1 MSRPRGRG
9 RVSVVVLAG
18 WLFADLLLVLALVSM
33 ADRPDPL
40 ADRPKAAKDGA
51 KPSPSASPSPT
62 GPRSVELR
70 PEEFRVEGAGKSELV
85 TQIHKNTGKWAGR
98 EAALVLTFGGSR
110 NGEAY
115 AHRVNSLLGK
125 GRPGMFTKKTA
136 TDDFHNLGDPAS
148 TAKVRV
154 YFYTTPGG

>member
-1 MSRPRGRG
+1 MSRTRRRGRI
-9 RVSVVVLAG
+9 SVVVLAG

-40 ADRPKAAKDGA
+40 ADRPKASKEGG
-51 KPSPSASPSPT
+51 KPSPSPTPT

-70 PEEFRVEGAGKSELV
+70 PEEFRVKGTDKGDLRK
-85 TQIHKNTGKWAGR
+85 QIHENTGKWAGR
-98 EAALVLTFGGSR
+98 EAALVLTFGGSA

-115 AHRVNSLLGK
+115 AHKVNSLLGK
-125 GRPGMFTKKTA
+125 GRSGMFTKKTA
-136 TDDFHNLGDPAS
+136 TDDFHNLGDPVS

>member
-1 MSRPRGRG
+1 MSRPRRRG
-9 RVSVVVLAG
+9 RISVVVLAG

-40 ADRPKAAKDGA
+40 ADRPKASQRES
-51 KPSPSASPSPT
+51 KPPPSNPPT

-70 PEEFRVEGAGKSELV
+70 PEEFRVKGTDKGDLA

-136 TDDFHNLGDPAS
+136 TDDFHNLGDPVS

-154 YFYTTPGG
+154 YFYTTPGS

>member
-1 MSRPRGRG
+1 MSRPRRRG
-9 RVSVVVLAG
+9 RISVVVLAG

-40 ADRPKAAKDGA
+40 ADRPKASERES
-51 KPSPSASPSPT
+51 KPPPSKPPT
-62 GPRSVELR
+62 GPRSVELK
-70 PEEFRVEGAGKSELV
+70 PEEFRVKGADKGDL
-85 TQIHKNTGKWAGR
+85 TRQIHKNTGKWAGR

-125 GRPGMFTKKTA
+125 GRPDMFTKKTA

>member
-1 MSRPRGRG
+1 M
-9 RVSVVVLAG
+9 VVLAG

-40 ADRPKAAKDGA
+40 ANRPKASGESE
-51 KPSPSASPSPT
+51 KPSPSPSPTPT

-70 PEEFRVEGAGKSELV
+70 PEVFRVKGTDKSDLKK
-85 TQIHKNTGKWAGR
+85 QIHKNTGKWAGR
-98 EAALVLTFGGSR
+98 EAALVLTFGGSA

-115 AHRVNSLLGK
+115 AHRVNSMLGE

-136 TDDFHNLGDPAS
+136 TDDFHQLGDPVS

>member
-1 MSRPRGRG
+1 M
-9 RVSVVVLAG
+9 VVLAG

-40 ADRPKAAKDGA
+40 ANRPKASGERK
-51 KPSPSASPSPT
+51 KPSSSPSPTPT

-70 PEEFRVEGAGKSELV
+70 PEVFRVKGTDKSDLKK
-85 TQIHKNTGKWAGR
+85 QIHKNTGKWAGR
-98 EAALVLTFGGSR
+98 EAALVLTFGGSA

-115 AHRVNSLLGK
+115 AHRVNSMLGK

-136 TDDFHNLGDPAS
+136 TDDFHQLGDPVS

>member
-1 MSRPRGRG
+1 M
-9 RVSVVVLAG
+9 VVLAG

-40 ADRPKAAKDGA
+40 ADRPKASEAPKGEA
-51 KPSPSASPSPT
+51 KPPRPKPPA

-70 PEEFRVEGAGKSELV
+70 PEEFRVRGTDKRGL
-85 TQIHKNTGKWAGR
+85 TRQIHENTRKWAGR

-115 AHRVNSLLGK
+115 AHRVNALLGK
-125 GRPGMFTKKTA
+125 GRPGMFTAKTA
-136 TDDFHNLGDPAS
+136 KDDFHNLGDAVS